1 MKQYGTD
8 LLKHKYKTISNLVR
22 SQTRK
27 DTATYV
33 SNLSSSYFVSSKKF
47 WNFLN
52 SVKGRCHPVPPLK
65 QNDTV
70 VSDDYDKASIFNR
83 YFHSVFT
90 VESSDN
96 ISDLRRYLEYHPDLI
111 DTINFSVEEVHRE
124 LLNLQRDKACGPDH
138 VSSYLLQ
145 KGADFLASPFTKLF
159 QLSLSTGIF
168 HPTTAPSV

>member
-52 SVKGRCHPVPPLK
+52 SVKGRRYPVPPLK
-65 QNDTV
+65 QNDIV
-70 VSDDYDKASIFNR
+70 VSDDYDKASIFPLLLK
-83 YFHSVFT
+83 VA
-90 VESSDN
+90 
-96 ISDLRRYLEYHPDLI
+96 
-111 DTINFSVEEVHRE
+111 TIF
-124 LLNLQRDKACGPDH
+124 
-138 VSSYLLQ
+138 
-145 KGADFLASPFTKLF
+145 
-159 QLSLSTGIF
+159 
-168 HPTTAPSV
+168 PTYVAL